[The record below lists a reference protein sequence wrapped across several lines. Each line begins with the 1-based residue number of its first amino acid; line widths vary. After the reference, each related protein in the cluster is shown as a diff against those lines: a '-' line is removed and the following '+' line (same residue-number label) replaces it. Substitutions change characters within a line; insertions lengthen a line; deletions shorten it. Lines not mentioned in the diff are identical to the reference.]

1 MLIVQIS
8 DLHIAGPG
16 RKTLSIAPMAENL
29 ARCVEHINQLEP
41 KPDLVIVTGDIANDG
56 LREEVEEAARILND
70 LHWPYYI
77 VPGNH
82 DNRSALWSVFGEN
95 ACPAMDQG
103 FINYVIDDF
112 DIRLIGMD
120 STVPGEPGGEICQT
134 RAAWLEARLAEVP
147 TRPTVIFMHHPP
159 VRCGV
164 LETDEDGFAGADLF
178 GAVVERYSNIERIV
192 CGHVHLLVHTR
203 WRGTVVST
211 APSMGMQLGLDLTKQ
226 RPSEFVLEAPGYLL
240 HLWVPEKTLITHA
253 VTVRDHDGPYL
264 FEAHTQ
270 ADTPSA

>member
-8 DLHIAGPG
+8 DLHIAGPDK
-16 RKTLSIAPMAENL
+16 KTLGVAPMAENL
-29 ARCVEHINQLEP
+29 ARCVNHINQLDP
-41 KPDLVIVTGDIANDG
+41 RPDLVIVTGDISNDG
-56 LREEVEEAARILND
+56 LRSETEEAAQILND
-70 LHWPYYI
+70 LRWPYYI

-82 DNRSALWSVFGEN
+82 DDRSHLWSVFGEN
-95 ACPAMDQG
+95 ACPTMYQG

-112 DIRLIGMD
+112 GIRLIGMD
-120 STVPGEPGGEICQT
+120 STVPGEPGGEICQI
-134 RAAWLEARLAEVP
+134 RADWLEARLAEAP
-147 TRPTVIFMHHPP
+147 TRPTIIFMHHPP

-164 LETDEDGFAGADLF
+164 LETDEDGFAGADLL
-178 GAVVERYSNIERIV
+178 GAVVENYSNIERIV

-240 HLWVPEKTLITHA
+240 HLWTSEKTLITHA
-253 VTVRDHDGPYL
+253 VTVRDRDGPYL
-264 FEAHTQ
+264 FERQPQ
-270 ADTPSA
+270 ADTPGV